1 MIGSYR
7 SLTRWGFRERRFS
20 KEGFM
25 KKFRFRLERV
35 LDYRHILKKE
45 CERELAVKN
54 NELAEAEELLEQ
66 ILQEQDSCQARE
78 DVVSMAEL
86 ALNTYYQER
95 LQEMLIQQRVL
106 VLEATDAVE
115 QARDAYLERAL
126 EAEVLDK
133 FKERKREQF
142 EEERKRHER
151 RELDNSVIVRHR
163 RDKE

>member
-1 MIGSYR
+1 
-7 SLTRWGFRERRFS
+7 
-20 KEGFM
+20 M

-35 LDYRHILKKE
+35 LDYRTIVKKE
-45 CERELAVKN
+45 KERELAVKN
-54 NELAEAEELLEQ
+54 HELVEAEELLEQ
-66 ILQEQDSCQARE
+66 IVEEHNSCQVAE
-78 DVVSMAEL
+78 GAQTMAEL
-86 ALNTYYQER
+86 ALGAHYQER

-115 QARDAYLERAL
+115 QAREAYLEKAL

-133 FKERKREQF
+133 FKGRKREEF
-142 EEERKRHER
+142 KEERKRHER